1 MNTSMQT
8 DLTAASAATSFSG
21 ARQDA
26 VNATPAASL
35 GRQYPTSGYAARGLV
50 QHFAM
55 PFGNQH
61 FASSVALPR
70 P

>member
-1 MNTSMQT
+1 MNTRQT
-8 DLTAASAATSFSG
+8 ELTAASVATSLSG
-21 ARQDA
+21 TRQDA
-26 VNATPAASL
+26 VSVTPAVSM